1 VWGVYLHARA
11 GDELARR
18 MGALG
23 FLARELL
30 AEIPSLMSKFKSAQ
44 RRDAK
49 NPQS

>member
-18 MGALG
+18 IGSLG

-30 AEIPSLMSKFKSAQ
+30 AEIPTLMSKLKSAQ
-44 RRDAK
+44 RGNSK
-49 NPQS
+49 GQQS